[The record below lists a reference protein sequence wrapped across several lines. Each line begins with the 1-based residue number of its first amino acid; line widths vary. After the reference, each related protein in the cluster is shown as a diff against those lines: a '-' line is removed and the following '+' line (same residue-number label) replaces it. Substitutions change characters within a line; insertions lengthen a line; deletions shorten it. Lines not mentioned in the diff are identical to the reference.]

1 LYIEQFV
8 GKMTIDEMSTDKMF
22 VGEMTVDKMTAD
34 KIFIGDM
41 TVDKMTEDK
50 MSRQCVCRQDVCR

>member
-1 LYIEQFV
+1 
-8 GKMTIDEMSTDKMF
+8 MSTDKMF